1 MEKTDKMDI
10 ILASASPRRKA
21 LMDVLGIEYKVIKS
35 DCDEIIDKN
44 QTVPQIV
51 MSLSLQKATDVLS
64 KINYDAIIIGA
75 DTVVSYDGFILGKP
89 KSKDDAS
96 NMLKTLSGKTH
107 SVYTGYTILRTSDK
121 KTVTDFEESLV
132 TFKKLTDDEIFE
144 YTKTSEP
151 YDKAGSYSIQGTAS
165 SFVTKLVGDY
175 NNVVGLP
182 IYSLSKYLYNT
193 FNIRNT
199 QRR

>member
-1 MEKTDKMDI
+1 MDI

-75 DTVVSYDGFILGKP
+75 DTVVSYNGFILGKP

-144 YTKTSEP
+144 YTKTNEP